1 MSLEM
6 KGYWLKKGFLLVI
19 KNPEYL
25 KSDQKI
31 KQNTTA
37 KTTIQRVNKRKTIKV
52 VGGKDFFFTV

>member
-1 MSLEM
+1 VINKTKYNNQPM
-6 KGYWLKKGFLLVI
+6 VI

>member
-1 MSLEM
+1 VINKTKYNNQPM
-6 KGYWLKKGFLLVI
+6 VI

-37 KTTIQRVNKRKTIKV
+37 KTNNTK
-52 VGGKDFFFTV
+52 GKQTKNNQGSGWEGFFFYCLK